1 MVGGTVALCAGADV
15 DGCVVSCRQWF
26 RAGRG
31 WLEPQPARAGDDRD
45 AAPRVC
51 AACHGARAPIEEP
64 SPARASP
71 VRALG
76 LPTGRA
82 PPTLG
87 WPGRTPSRGPVAGGQ
102 VTTTQPATA
111 AGRPPVPL
119 PVRAVLTVGAVALV
133 VAAVA
138 GLVPGDP
145 PHGLVPGVHLG
156 VEVLA
161 ALVVLAR
168 ALTVRTERRAWGLM
182 AVALLL
188 HPAAEVAGAVA
199 QARPTSAGAA
209 AAAVALPAAYYALAV
224 AAVVVVVSGRLV
236 LRRPVVWLDT
246 AIAACGLFAVGALVL
261 APTAEDGDARW
272 DALVP
277 VVGPLVVLSAFV
289 GGLIALSAWP
299 SRAWWTLVG
308 GFALVAG
315 ASILDVSGV
324 GGLGD
329 VADLVTAAG
338 LLVVAAGVWLS
349 WPPQRDAVRTLPRL
363 GLPLVFLVAALAV
376 DALTLVVPVPLL
388 AAAAA
393 TATLA
398 AGTGRLVIALR
409 AAERLGR
416 KERALNRELVRAHE
430 ASMAAAAEKSAFVA
444 NMSHEIRTPMNA
456 VIGMTDLLLATDLDP
471 EQREYADTVRRSG
484 NLLLDLINNVLDLSK
499 IESGNLVLE
508 DHPFDLTAA
517 VDDSVS
523 LLAHQAE
530 THEVALVVDVDPA
543 CPAWV
548 RGDVTRLR
556 QVLVNLVGN
565 AVKFT
570 RAGEVLV
577 RVAPEPGRP
586 GALRFAVVD
595 EGIGIPADRMDRL
608 FRTFSQVDAS
618 TTRRYGGT
626 GLGLAISHAV
636 VARMGGEL
644 TATSQVGRGST
655 FEFTVV
661 LPEVPAPARGVPA
674 VPAAV
679 RGRTALVVEDDDT
692 NRRILVAQLGRWG
705 MGSRTVRAAEELLD
719 VLDDAP
725 VPDLVVLDM
734 RLPGASGAEAAARLR
749 AHPRWSTVPLV
760 LLSSL
765 GEVLAAHERAAF
777 AAVLTKPVRAAEL
790 RRAVAHAVAAAPE
803 PEPRAP
809 APAPDRLRLRV
820 LVAEDDPVN
829 RTMAQRLLERLGHD
843 VATVPDGAQ
852 AVARTEQ
859 ERFDAVLMDIHM
871 PVLDGLDAARA
882 IRARGTRTHQPVILA
897 LTASATAQDQRASA
911 EAGMDGFLSKP
922 FRSQDLQDALVRTAG
937 ADAGRSVGAAS
948 PPRTGA
954 RPAAAPR
961 RRDPAPAVPPARPA
975 VDARLLA
982 LAREVDAGS
991 DEPLLASFVA
1001 ECERGADA
1009 LGAAAQAGDAARVA
1023 SVAHRWL
1030 GGCVAVGALR
1040 LARLLRAVD
1049 TGAREGRLPD
1059 APTLA
1064 EVDAEARAVVDAVRA
1079 A

>member
-1 MVGGTVALCAGADV
+1 M
-15 DGCVVSCRQWF
+15 
-26 RAGRG
+26 
-31 WLEPQPARAGDDRD
+31 
-45 AAPRVC
+45 
-51 AACHGARAPIEEP
+51 
-64 SPARASP
+64 
-71 VRALG
+71 
-76 LPTGRA
+76 
-82 PPTLG
+82 
-87 WPGRTPSRGPVAGGQ
+87 
-102 VTTTQPATA
+102 TTTQPVPAVP
-111 AGRPPVPL
+111 RPPVPRA
-119 PVRAVLTVGAVALV
+119 VRAALVGGAVALA

-138 GLVPGDP
+138 TAGGDTA
-145 PHGLVPGVHLG
+145 HAVTAGVHLG

-168 ALTVRTERRAWGLM
+168 CVTVRTERRAWGLM
-182 AVALLL
+182 AAALLL
-188 HPAAEVAGAVA
+188 HPAAEVAATVA
-199 QARPTSAGAA
+199 HSRPASAGAA
-209 AAAVALPAAYYALAV
+209 AVAVALPVVHHALAV
-224 AAVVVVVSGRLV
+224 GAVVVVVSGRLV

-246 AIAACGLFAVGALVL
+246 AIAALGLFAVGALVL
-261 APTAEDGDARW
+261 APAADGGEVPWLTLA
-272 DALVP
+272 P
-277 VVGPLVVLSAFV
+277 VVGALVVLSAFV
-289 GGLIALSAWP
+289 GALIALSAWP

-308 GFALVAG
+308 GFALVAVS
-315 ASILDVSGV
+315 SILAAVSG
-324 GGLGD
+324 GGAHAPGD
-329 VADLVTAAG
+329 PADLLTSAG
-338 LLVVAAGVWLS
+338 LLVVAGGVWLS
-349 WPPQRDAVRTLPRL
+349 WPPPRGEVRSLPRL
-363 GLPLVFLVAALAV
+363 GLPLVFLVAALGV
-376 DALTLVVPVPLL
+376 DVLALVTPVPVL

-409 AAERLGR
+409 VAQRLGH

-430 ASMAAAAEKSAFVA
+430 ASTAAAAEKSAFVA

-517 VDDSVS
+517 VEDSVS

-530 THEVALVVDVDPA
+530 TQQVALVVDVDPA

-577 RVAPEPGRP
+577 RVAPEPQRP

-636 VARMGGEL
+636 VALMGGEL

-655 FEFTVV
+655 FEFAVV
-661 LPEVPAPARGVPA
+661 LPEVEGPARA

-679 RGRTALVVEDDDT
+679 TAVRGRCALVVEDDDT

-705 MGSRTVRAAEELLD
+705 MTCRTVPAAEDLLGT
-719 VLDDAP
+719 LDTAD

-734 RLPGASGAEAAARLR
+734 RLPGASGAQAAARLR
-749 AHPRWSTVPLV
+749 AHPRWSQVPLV

-765 GEVLAAHERAAF
+765 GEVLAAPQRAAF

-790 RRAVAHAVAAAPE
+790 RRAVTRAVAADPVPVPPPATP
-803 PEPRAP
+803 PPAP
-809 APAPDRLRLRV
+809 APAPVGDGPRLRV
-820 LVAEDDPVN
+820 LVAEDDAVN
-829 RTMAQRLLERLGHD
+829 RAMAQRLLARLGHD
-843 VATVPDGAQ
+843 VETVEDGAQ
-852 AVARTEQ
+852 AVARTEH

-882 IRARGTRTHQPVILA
+882 IRARGARTHQPVILA

-911 EAGMDGFLSKP
+911 QAGMDGFLSKP
-922 FRSQDLQDALVRTAG
+922 FRSQDLQDALLRATAR
-937 ADAGRSVGAAS
+937 AGEGERG
-948 PPRTGA
+948 
-954 RPAAAPR
+954 RP
-961 RRDPAPAVPPARPA
+961 VPPAPPADPRPGTDDRPV

-1001 ECERGADA
+1001 ECERGAEA
-1009 LGAAAQAGDAARVA
+1009 LAAAARAGEPPRVA

-1030 GGCVAVGALR
+1030 GGCAAVGALR
-1040 LARLLRAVD
+1040 LAGLLRTVERD
-1049 TGAREGRLPD
+1049 AREGRLPD
-1059 APTLA
+1059 APTL
-1064 EVDAEARAVVDAVRA
+1064 ERVGAEARAVLDALRA